1 VANHFLDSLLQNPEG
16 DFQTL
21 FRETFALYPLMYAP
35 LDDETVRSLSSKARS
50 HFNTLQQMAREGF
63 ARQQIK
69 TGEAV
74 LEPSFFS
81 AQYGLQGR
89 LDLFHINEERA
100 SIVELK
106 SGKPFKPNGF
116 GISRNHFTQA
126 LLYDLLTRSV
136 YKGLGQSAKYILY
149 SGADDNPLRFAPT
162 VEAEQWEAIQVRNQL
177 VSIER
182 LLTTIMPGQK
192 ESPVFSK
199 LNGASFV
206 GKGFIARDMSRF
218 EAAYLGLSPL
228 ERAYMQAF
236 TGFIAREHWLAR
248 CGVEGSEQI
257 MGQAARWRQLP
268 ADKEQSFSILQGLK
282 LVSNNAGGADPELH
296 FLRGPDTNPLANF
309 RTGDIAVLYP
319 MRHPEDNV
327 LQHQVIK
334 CSITHIDKQGVT
346 VALRYRQSNPRPFAH
361 EGCWALEPDLLDN
374 GFVSQYRSLFEWME
388 APPDV
393 RARVMDPAGWPTET
407 GEPVRSEVPVDLTA
421 EQGGLLQKMTGQRGY
436 FLLWGPPG
444 TGKTSVMLRSYVQWV
459 LRHTADNMLLMAYT
473 NRAVDEMCEALES
486 IGPELRQQYWRIGSR
501 YSTDERFREQ
511 LLQRHLSGARSR
523 ADLLDSLRSRRIILS
538 TVASFNQYGTLLDLH
553 PVQRLVIDEASQLLE
568 PQLIGLLTRFR
579 TAVLIGDHQQLP
591 AVVAQSGETSRV
603 ADPALQSIGLTS
615 LGDSYFERLYR
626 RCLALNRTDHIG
638 QLSQQ
643 GRMHELLMAF
653 PNAFFY
659 QNKLRV
665 LEKDAA
671 DGQRAPIPEPPEDS
685 LLPPPP
691 SCVILPSGRL
701 PLHQRAMFIPAT
713 LDEASPGY
721 KTSLNEALIIVWLVQ
736 YFARWYQAR
745 GLPWVPGRSLG
756 IITPWRAQIAQ
767 IRQVIEESSLNPEDY
782 TIDTVERYQGGARE
796 IILMSCCVQ
805 VPFQMQSLVSLSSD
819 GVDRKLNVALTRA
832 RSFLVVTGVEAML
845 QEDPRY
851 RAFIQRYRV
860 G

>member
-1 VANHFLDSLLQNPEG
+1 
-16 DFQTL
+16 
-21 FRETFALYPLMYAP
+21 
-35 LDDETVRSLSSKARS
+35 
-50 HFNTLQQMAREGF
+50 
-63 ARQQIK
+63 
-69 TGEAV
+69 
-74 LEPSFFS
+74 
-81 AQYGLQGR
+81 
-89 LDLFHINEERA
+89 
-100 SIVELK
+100 
-106 SGKPFKPNGF
+106 
-116 GISRNHFTQA
+116 
-126 LLYDLLTRSV
+126 
-136 YKGLGQSAKYILY
+136 
-149 SGADDNPLRFAPT
+149 
-162 VEAEQWEAIQVRNQL
+162 
-177 VSIER
+177 
-182 LLTTIMPGQK
+182 
-192 ESPVFSK
+192 
-199 LNGASFV
+199 
-206 GKGFIARDMSRF
+206 
-218 EAAYLGLSPL
+218 
-228 ERAYMQAF
+228 
-236 TGFIAREHWLAR
+236 
-248 CGVEGSEQI
+248 
-257 MGQAARWRQLP
+257 
-268 ADKEQSFSILQGLK
+268 
-282 LVSNNAGGADPELH
+282 
-296 FLRGPDTNPLANF
+296 
-309 RTGDIAVLYP
+309 
-319 MRHPEDNV
+319 
-327 LQHQVIK
+327 
-334 CSITHIDKQGVT
+334 
-346 VALRYRQSNPRPFAH
+346 
-361 EGCWALEPDLLDN
+361 
-374 GFVSQYRSLFEWME
+374 
-388 APPDV
+388 
-393 RARVMDPAGWPTET
+393 
-407 GEPVRSEVPVDLTA
+407 
-421 EQGGLLQKMTGQRGY
+421 
-436 FLLWGPPG
+436 
-444 TGKTSVMLRSYVQWV
+444 
-459 LRHTADNMLLMAYT
+459 
-473 NRAVDEMCEALES
+473 MCEALES
-486 IGPELRQQYWRIGSR
+486 IGPELREQYWRIGSR

-523 ADLLDSLRSRRIILS
+523 ADLLASLRSRRIILS
-538 TVASFNQYGTLLDLH
+538 TVASFNQYSTLLDLH

-603 ADPALQSIGLTS
+603 ADPALQSIGLIS

-665 LEKDAA
+665 LDKESS
-671 DGQRAPIPEPPEDS
+671 DGQRAPIPEPLEDV

-691 SCVILPSGRL
+691 AGVALSGGRL
-701 PLHQRAMFIPAT
+701 PERQRVMFVPAT
-713 LDEASPGY
+713 PDEASPGY

-767 IRQVIEESSLNPEDY
+767 IRQVLEENGLNPEDY

-805 VPFQMQSLVSLSSD
+805 APFQMQSLVSLSSD